1 MFGLFKRKLAIQKR
15 AQERKIHKKEDK
27 QNKQDNEYFD
37 DYYEETYE
45 NRNIF
50 FDVVGFLCI
59 LFSGILLLSYLSMN
73 MEDLNSGREITNLLG
88 IFGAYIST
96 YSFLAFGFASY
107 VIPAFFMYAG
117 VNIILKNSADK
128 ILISSVSSSIL
139 MILFSILLNIF
150 LGSLEFYNKGGMVG
164 EFIGGSLVSLFGKTG
179 AIMIVI
185 SALLITT
192 IIFTKVSIMDLVHY
206 FRDMVRSVDLDKIK
220 NIEKKVVNGI
230 KDLEMKNMKNTSHT
244 SESTASEKT
253 YTKDYLPL
261 FTTKEVSELELKTI
275 PFIEK
280 VGDNKYG
287 FDEKSYRESLNKKNN
302 AMDSFF
308 KKNESE
314 NKNLDTIIE
323 NLKSSSFNGININ
336 TMENK
341 EEDLGLTLA
350 EVVFGKDKANRTS
363 HIYQSSMEMEDQYY
377 RDYYNDFI
385 NNKKK
390 NEDVESNVFEALD
403 YGINYL
409 RKSDFKRA
417 AYDDSVNNYAK
428 YNVGEQYVKAKNSE
442 NDNEDL
448 MLNYDNYRHY
458 NGYENHEE
466 DEYIENENNL
476 MPDEYIQKEEDS
488 FEKLQRLVEENK
500 EIKRNQEIEQEEY
513 NNNIDNIIET
523 INKASNDDS
532 INNNY
537 HIEEKEY
544 VSTAS
549 INKPAYSSNNKNKKE
564 VFEFG
569 MGYASKRAYNRED
582 HIPTYNHNND
592 NEIDRRIDEFD
603 LDEEEL
609 YNTNNNDI
617 EDVRLKTRTSIK
629 EIDYIDDYNNNDDN
643 MYDEYLSTSNN
654 NLIEHNRLANNVNNN
669 IQVEQH
675 HNDNKEAEKIEKED
689 NITSEPIHNE
699 ETSGFINMESQ
710 KSVDTLDKPKKVIIG
725 TKSIKNTDSELI
737 QSNFDTKYVDKHYK
751 HPPFDLLNRSI
762 PVNDSAMMESIKQTA
777 MQLENTLLDFNIEAK
792 VTGVSRGPVITRY
805 ELEIASG
812 IRVSK
817 ISNLTDNIALALA
830 SESVRIIAPIPGR
843 SVIGIEIPNK
853 VRNAVYLRDV
863 LESTD
868 FRQSKL
874 DIPFVLGKGI
884 YGNNVVSDMSEAP
897 HLLVAGTTGSGKSV
911 CLSTIILSLLYKFRP
926 DELKFIF
933 VDKKRV
939 ELSIYNGIP
948 HLMSPVVSDEKKA
961 TIVLR
966 YIVDIMEKRYERM
979 ERFFVRNVKTYNEK
993 VRQLLKEGETEFNG
1007 EPLEL
1012 FPYIVLVIDE
1022 LHNLMV
1028 VASKEVEDLISRL
1041 AGMSRAV
1048 GIHLII
1054 ATQRPSADVV
1064 TGVIKANLPTRIA
1077 FQVPNKTNSRI
1088 IIDMSGAEQLLGK
1101 GDALFC
1107 ASGSQMPDR
1116 VQGAFVSDNEVKK
1129 VVDYLSGQ
1137 MSPMFDESLI
1147 AALEGSDADD
1157 KNTDEEDILD
1167 EELWEDAVQ
1176 LVARTG
1182 KASASFLQRRLKIG
1196 YNRAARIVEI
1206 MERQGIV
1213 GPENGSKPREVL
1225 ITLDE

>member
-1 MFGLFKRKLAIQKR
+1 MMGLFKRKLTIQKR
-15 AQERKIHKKEDK
+15 AEQKKFEQK
-27 QNKQDNEYFD
+27 SENENFD
-37 DYYEETYE
+37 DYIHEEYE
-45 NRNIF
+45 NRNPF
-50 FDVVGFLCI
+50 FDIVGFLCL
-59 LFSGILLLSYLSMN
+59 LFAGILLLSYFSMN
-73 MEDLNSGREITNLLG
+73 MEDLNSNNEIKNLLG
-88 IFGAYIST
+88 IFGAYISS

-107 VIPAFFMYAG
+107 VIPAFFIYAG
-117 VNIILKNSADK
+117 VNIILKNSTDR
-128 ILISSVSSSIL
+128 ILISALSSSIL
-139 MILFSILLNIF
+139 MILLSILLNIF
-150 LGSLEFYNKGGMVG
+150 LGSLYFYNKGGMLG
-164 EFIGGSLVSLFGKTG
+164 EFIGGSLVSIFGKTG

-185 SALLITT
+185 AGLVITA
-192 IIFTKVSIMDLVHY
+192 IIFAKLSIMDLVNY
-206 FRDMVRSVDLDKIK
+206 FRDMVRNVDFDKIK
-220 NIEKKVVNGI
+220 DIEQKVVNGI
-230 KDLEMKNMKNTSHT
+230 KDLEIKSMKNTET
-244 SESTASEKT
+244 SLQTDNKEKT
-253 YTKDYLPL
+253 YSRDYIPL
-261 FTTKEVSELELKTI
+261 FDTKEISELEFKTV

-280 VGDNKYG
+280 VENNNYN
-287 FDEKSYRESLNKKNN
+287 FDEKKYRENLLRKNN
-302 AMDSFF
+302 SANSFFTKTDSFS
-308 KKNESE
+308 KETENITNELKNMH
-314 NKNLDTIIE
+314 
-323 NLKSSSFNGININ
+323 FNGGINVN
-336 TMENK
+336 ALENR

-350 EVVFGKDKANRTS
+350 EVVFGKEKANRNNIN
-363 HIYQSSMEMEDQYY
+363 HKSSMEMEDEFY
-377 RDYYNDFI
+377 RSYYNDFI
-385 NNKKK
+385 NKKK
-390 NEDVESNVFEALD
+390 NEELEEAENNDYEEFEGLD
-403 YGINYL
+403 YNINYL
-409 RKSDFKRA
+409 KKSDFKRA
-417 AYDDSVNNYAK
+417 AYDDSFNNYAK
-428 YNVGEQYVKAKNSE
+428 YNVEDQYIRANSVE
-442 NDNEDL
+442 S
-448 MLNYDNYRHY
+448 
-458 NGYENHEE
+458 YENYMYDYSDINKKEE
-466 DEYIENENNL
+466 ETNVNENT
-476 MPDEYIQKEEDS
+476 DAEDS
-488 FEKLQRLVEENK
+488 FEKLQKLIEENK
-500 EIKRNQEIEQEEY
+500 KNKENELNEVYEVH
-513 NNNIDNIIET
+513 NNIDNIVET
-523 INKASNDDS
+523 KK
-532 INNNY
+532 
-537 HIEEKEY
+537 EEEKKEY
-544 VSTAS
+544 VLTSNNIGNS
-549 INKPAYSSNNKNKKE
+549 INSSKKKKE
-564 VFEFG
+564 AFEFA
-569 MGYASKRAYNRED
+569 MGYASKREYNRAD
-582 HIPTYNHNND
+582 HIPNYNNHHNNYTD
-592 NEIDRRIDEFD
+592 SKIDEFD

-609 YNTNNNDI
+609 YNADSNI
-617 EDVRLKTRTSIK
+617 EDIRLKTRSINTENNIINENLLESNNLNNASDNIK
-629 EIDYIDDYNNNDDN
+629 ENSDIENNIENNNAVTTPILKESEEIN
-643 MYDEYLSTSNN
+643 E
-654 NLIEHNRLANNVNNN
+654 
-669 IQVEQH
+669 
-675 HNDNKEAEKIEKED
+675 DNKEDDKY
-689 NITSEPIHNE
+689 NNE
-699 ETSGFINMESQ
+699 THISNAPQEEAGFINIESQ
-710 KSVDTLDKPKKVIIG
+710 KTVDTLKPMKSVIG
-725 TKSIKNTDSELI
+725 TKSIKNLDTERI

-762 PVNDSAMMESIKQTA
+762 PVNDGAMMESIKQTA
-777 MQLENTLLDFNIEAK
+777 MQLEHTLLDFNIEAK

-853 VRNAVYLRDV
+853 VRSAVYLRDV

-1157 KNTDEEDILD
+1157 RNTDEEDILD

>member
-1 MFGLFKRKLAIQKR
+1 MFTKRKLNIQKR
-15 AQERKIHKKEDK
+15 AESKNIYQSYDDK
-27 QNKQDNEYFD
+27 
-37 DYYEETYE
+37 
-45 NRNIF
+45 NRNPVYDII
-50 FDVVGFLCI
+50 GFLCI
-59 LFSGILLLSYLSMN
+59 LFAGILILSYLSANIGEMN
-73 MEDLNSGREITNLLG
+73 TSLTTNNLLG
-88 IFGAYIST
+88 KFGAYIAE
-96 YSFLAFGFASY
+96 YSFSAFGVSCF
-107 VIPAFFMYAG
+107 VIPAFFVYAG
-117 VNIILKNSADK
+117 VNIILKNSIK
-128 ILISSVSSSIL
+128 NILMFALLLSFVMMLSSIL
-139 MILFSILLNIF
+139 LHILL
-150 LGSLEFYNKGGMVG
+150 GDKAFYYKGGIMG
-164 EFIGGSLVSLFGKTG
+164 EIIGGSLASLFGNIGSVIITS
-179 AIMIVI
+179 AI
-185 SALLITT
+185 LLIT
-192 IIFTKVSIMDLVHY
+192 IIVFAKVSLLDLANYV
-206 FRDMVRSVDLDKIK
+206 RDMIKKIDLKDV
-220 NIEKKVVNGI
+220 EKKIYDTI
-230 KDLEMKNMKNTSHT
+230 KTKKEEMKEYKNAKDESEKNYKEENNTSLN
-244 SESTASEKT
+244 
-253 YTKDYLPL
+253 YLPI
-261 FTTKEVSELELKTI
+261 FSKKEVYDFNNI

-280 VGDNKYG
+280 ISFNHYDSSERKYNKNDSIMEDFFNKRND
-287 FDEKSYRESLNKKNN
+287 FDDAKNKELDYMVESLNNLKRDNYGRINVNTIEDIEEDMGNSLFEAAFGNDVKMNVKKKEDTFSQYNQLIKQY
-302 AMDSFF
+302 DD
-308 KKNESE
+308 EY
-314 NKNLDTIIE
+314 NKNVHEAIE
-323 NLKSSSFNGININ
+323 NIDWDFSINRA
-336 TMENK
+336 K
-341 EEDLGLTLA
+341 
-350 EVVFGKDKANRTS
+350 
-363 HIYQSSMEMEDQYY
+363 
-377 RDYYNDFI
+377 
-385 NNKKK
+385 
-390 NEDVESNVFEALD
+390 
-403 YGINYL
+403 
-409 RKSDFKRA
+409 KSDFKKA
-417 AYDDSVNNYAK
+417 AYEDNVNYYDTTENYLKAANSINSDYDENVILENIYKNRERKFRELNNNNDDELENNK
-428 YNVGEQYVKAKNSE
+428 I
-442 NDNEDL
+442 
-448 MLNYDNYRHY
+448 
-458 NGYENHEE
+458 
-466 DEYIENENNL
+466 EYIEDLDKLYKAYKEKTLKKENIINPQPSNDLNNTNVSYKTNSSIKTDNNKENILDKLRRVANENKQL
-476 MPDEYIQKEEDS
+476 KEMYDREHG
-488 FEKLQRLVEENK
+488 K
-500 EIKRNQEIEQEEY
+500 IKRG
-513 NNNIDNIIET
+513 
-523 INKASNDDS
+523 
-532 INNNY
+532 
-537 HIEEKEY
+537 
-544 VSTAS
+544 
-549 INKPAYSSNNKNKKE
+549 SNNKEQLNYSETTTNKSSH
-564 VFEFG
+564 FEFP
-569 MGYASKRAYNRED
+569 MGYASKRAYRRED
-582 HIPTYNHNND
+582 HIPNYNNYNNIIDDD
-592 NEIDRRIDEFD
+592 NILNCFD

-609 YNTNNNDI
+609 YNVDKSYNDI
-617 EDVRLKTRTSIK
+617 EDVKIK
-629 EIDYIDDYNNNDDN
+629 DDLREQHNFSNDSKYYDNTTNNDEE
-643 MYDEYLSTSNN
+643 YDVEKELQKYAEKLNS
-654 NLIEHNRLANNVNNN
+654 IED
-669 IQVEQH
+669 IK
-675 HNDNKEAEKIEKED
+675 NDN
-689 NITSEPIHNE
+689 
-699 ETSGFINMESQ
+699 ETNSGFINIESE
-710 KSVDTLDKPKKVIIG
+710 KKVNTLKEPQKPILY
-725 TKSIKNTDSELI
+725 KNHKNDFDLI
-737 QSNFDTKYVDKHYK
+737 QSNFDSKYVDKHYK
-751 HPPFDLLNRSI
+751 APPFDLLNRSI
-762 PVNDSAMMESIKQTA
+762 PVNDNAMLESIKQTA
-777 MQLENTLLDFNIEAK
+777 IQLENTLLDFNIEAK

-805 ELEIASG
+805 ELELAAG
-812 IRVSK
+812 TRVSK

-853 VRNAVYLRDV
+853 VRNAVFLRDV
-863 LESTD
+863 LESSD

-993 VRQLLKEGETEFNG
+993 VKQLLKEGETEFNG

-1107 ASGSQMPDR
+1107 ASGSQMPER

-1129 VVDYLSGQ
+1129 VVDYLSGE

-1147 AALEGSDADD
+1147 AALEGSDDD

-1167 EELWEDAVQ
+1167 EELWEDAVE

-1225 ITLDE
+1225 ITLDDR